1 MNASTHT
8 IRRLRRAIALAL
20 AVAGFAVPT
29 ALAGNAPDAFER
41 AVAAQ
46 QSQLGT
52 YPDDRAVIRGA
63 NPTGLGTQVGIYSD
77 DRPVIRGANPTG
89 LGTQVGIYSDDRPVI
104 RGANPTG
111 LGLVPDV
118 FERTVAAGESA
129 YLGTPSIPV
138 SSDGFDWGDFGIGA
152 GAMLGFL
159 MLLVGLGAGALT
171 VRHKGGQL
179 RRA

>member
-8 IRRLRRAIALAL
+8 IRRLKRAIVLAL
-20 AVAGFAVPT
+20 AVAGLAAPA

-41 AVAAQ
+41 AVAAR
-46 QSQLGT
+46 QSAQVGT

-63 NPTGLGTQVGIYSD
+63 NPTGLGTQVG
-77 DRPVIRGANPTG
+77 V
-89 LGTQVGIYSDDRPVI
+89 YSDDRPVI

-129 YLGTPSIPV
+129 YLRTPSVPV
-138 SSDGFDWGDFGIGA
+138 SSDGFHWGDFGIGA

-159 MLLVGLGAGALT
+159 MLLVGIGAGALT
-171 VRHKGGQL
+171 VRHKGGEL